1 MQNAPPVPGLPAQG
15 ASKPPTPKPDVPRGP
30 RFLSIFP
37 LWIWL
42 ALAGLFGGIVGL
54 GGFTFSYAQGL
65 SYLSNDPASCANCH
79 IMREQYDRWNR
90 GTHHAVATCNDCHT
104 PHDNIVSK
112 YAVKGINGFRHSLMF
127 TTGAFAEPIR
137 ITAMNR
143 DVTQHACLY
152 CHGDLTVSMNHT
164 GTEDP
169 TDCLTCHEGVGH
181 GTQ

>member
-1 MQNAPPVPGLPAQG
+1 MQNAPPDQG
-15 ASKPPTPKPDVPRGP
+15 APAPGAPASHPRGP
-30 RFLSIFP
+30 RLFGVFP

-42 ALAGLFGGIVGL
+42 ALAGVFGGVVGL

-79 IMREQYDRWNR
+79 IMREQFDRWNR
-90 GTHHAVATCNDCHT
+90 GTHHTVATCNDCHT

-112 YAVKGINGFRHSLMF
+112 YAVKGINGFRHSLLF
-127 TTGAFAEPIR
+127 TTGTFPEPIR
-137 ITAMNR
+137 ITQMNR
-143 DVTQHACLY
+143 EVTQHACLY
-152 CHGDLTVSMNHT
+152 CHGDLTVSMSHV